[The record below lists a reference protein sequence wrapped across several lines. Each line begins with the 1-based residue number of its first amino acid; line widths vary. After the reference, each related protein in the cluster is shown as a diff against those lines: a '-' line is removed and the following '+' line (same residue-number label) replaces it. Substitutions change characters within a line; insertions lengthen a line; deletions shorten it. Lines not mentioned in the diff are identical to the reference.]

1 VNNSSKANT
10 RKEQAMTHYS
20 NPLITQRA
28 DPFIYRHHD
37 GYYYFV
43 ASVPEYDR
51 LELRRASTLAGLAQA
66 QAHVIWRKPSSGP
79 MSHLIW
85 APELHFI
92 EGSWY
97 LYFAAAHSP
106 EIVDGL
112 FQHRM
117 FALECKAAN
126 PLEGQWEEKGRIYS
140 HIDSF
145 SLDATYFSH
154 RGKHYY
160 LWAQRDPAIRGN
172 SNLYLA
178 EMETPWQLKGFPAML
193 SKPELKWETIGFWV
207 NEGPAVI
214 THEQRIFISYSAS
227 ATDENYCIG
236 LLWAD
241 INSDISDPTQWHK
254 SPQPVFGTSYANQ
267 QYGPGH
273 NSFTVDEGGNDVLVY
288 HARSYREI
296 EGDPLYDPNRHTR
309 IKSLG
314 WDEQGMPIFGEPPA
328 DNH

>member
-1 VNNSSKANT
+1 M
-10 RKEQAMTHYS
+10 RDYP
-20 NPLITQRA
+20 NPLIEQRA
-28 DPFIYRHHD
+28 DPFVLRHSD
-37 GYYYFV
+37 GYYYFT

-51 LELRRASTLAGLAQA
+51 LELRRARSLSELAQA
-66 QAHVIWRKPSSGP
+66 SPTVVWRKPQQGP

-92 EGSWY
+92 NGKWY

-106 EIVDGL
+106 EIANGL

-117 FALECKAAN
+117 FALECSAAN
-126 PLEGQWEEKGRIYS
+126 PLTGEWEEKGRIYT

-145 SLDATYFSH
+145 SLDATHFEH

-160 LWAQRDPAIRGN
+160 LWAQKDPAIHGN

-178 EMETPWQLKGFPAML
+178 EMEDPWTLKGRPVML
-193 SKPELKWETIGFWV
+193 SQPELPWETVGFSV

-214 THEQRIFISYSAS
+214 AHGQRIFISYSAS
-227 ATDENYCIG
+227 ATDENYCLG

-241 INSDISDPTQWHK
+241 IDSDITDAAQWHK
-254 SPQPVFGTSYANQ
+254 LEQPVFRTSVKNRQ
-267 QYGPGH
+267 FGPGH
-273 NSFTVDEGGNDVLVY
+273 NSFTLDEQGRDILVY
-288 HARSYREI
+288 HARNYTEI

-309 IKSLG
+309 IKPLE
-314 WDEQGMPIFGEPPA
+314 WDEEGMPVFGEPPA
-328 DNH
+328 DNR